1 MTIDKDKLRGVLAKL
16 ASLPEGSDIP
26 DEILAELN
34 HDEILAIYIEQML
47 MEKNVERTDEVR
59 QKLFDEVSN
68 EIMNNIVNAMP
79 DYLVKQINESLESG
93 ADDDVINKAID
104 ESGVD
109 VVTITEQTM
118 TAFREKYLNGEEK

>member
-47 MEKNVERTDEVR
+47 MEKNVERTDEV
-59 QKLFDEVSN
+59 LY
-68 EIMNNIVNAMP
+68 P
-79 DYLVKQINESLESG
+79 YLTQ
-93 ADDDVINKAID
+93 
-104 ESGVD
+104 
-109 VVTITEQTM
+109 
-118 TAFREKYLNGEEK
+118 